1 MSQLGLRIAKF
12 AVNKSGIC
20 SKKASIKYATE
31 AGRCLV
37 DESVKLGRNLTTQE
51 IEDVFVRTLPK
62 KLRPKVLKTR
72 ESAVEAL
79 KQGGLKSAEEFM
91 ANPEIMGVAITAGK
105 KKASIFA
112 DLGAADNFA
121 EITGFD
127 SRIIANSTV
136 AHELQ
141 HAIQRNNTI
150 GGILKRRIFEPIGK
164 KLIKNYDEINKKSN
178 ELSLNFQTGLQN
190 LVILPRGKERNDAIR
205 GVIDTFVD
213 NSKQNKGLI
222 NAIFNL
228 ENPAYRTGAL
238 VEHHGMKK
246 IYDGFSDQGLQSLPS
261 TFYNIAQRMLNKG

>member
-12 AVNKSGIC
+12 AVNKLGIC

-37 DESVKLGRNLTTQE
+37 DESVKLGRNLTNKE
-51 IEDVFVRTLPK
+51 IEDVFVRTLPEK
-62 KLRPKVLKTR
+62 IRPKILNTK
-72 ESAVEAL
+72 ESAIEAL
-79 KQGGLKSAEEFM
+79 KQGGLINAEEFM

-112 DLGAADNFA
+112 DLGAADKFA
-121 EITGFD
+121 EVTGFD
-127 SRIIANSTV
+127 SRIIANSIV

-164 KLIKNYDEINKKSN
+164 KLIKNYDELTKKN
-178 ELSLNFQTGLQN
+178 NNLFLKFQLELQN
-190 LVILPRGKERNDAIR
+190 LAILPRGKERNDAIR
-205 GVIDTFVD
+205 GVLDTFVD
-213 NSKQNKGLI
+213 NSKQNKKLF
-222 NAIFNL
+222 NALFNL

-246 IYDGFSDQGLQSLPS
+246 IYDGASDQGMQSLPS
-261 TFYNIAQRMLNKG
+261 TIYTIAQRILNKG